1 MKPPRA
7 LLTTAALTLHLLTAA
22 PSLAQSIWNVTTGD
36 WNTPG
41 NWSPSGVPTSSTQVY
56 VGTDAT
62 PRTAN
67 ISTANAV
74 SWFTS
79 IGFNA
84 GSVGTVNVLN
94 ARTWNVANLYVGD
107 YGTGELN
114 IEGGGQVT
122 SDTGVIGANSG
133 SNGTATVSGTD
144 SLWEYSGGLAV
155 ANHGAGELM
164 IEDGGRVTGDY
175 GYIGLS
181 STGIGTVTVTGD
193 QSLWENSSFL
203 TVGASG
209 SGELNIAANGR
220 VKSANVALSTSGLV
234 GQGTLNLNGTEGSR
248 GVLET
253 GHISEFNA
261 GLGGKINF
269 DGGILRATGHQPNF
283 LQNFETSDIEIKI
296 GGAFIDSGVFNI
308 GIATD
313 LDGNGRGLT
322 KLGAGTLTLSGTNTG
337 IGTTTV
343 EGGTLAIPAG
353 ASVTGGFGHIG
364 NSAGSVGLVT
374 VSGADAV
381 WTLYGDGNQAALL
394 AGVEGEGHLEITAG
408 GKVVTDGMIVG
419 GVEATG
425 SGSVLVSGAGSRLE
439 IGSPVSVGWLG
450 TSGVLTVE
458 NGGVMTV
465 ATNSYLSIDGVEGT
479 IGSVTVTGAGSRL
492 EGGPMQMGEQGFFA
506 TVNIADGGVMS
517 MPGGV
522 TFNSNYEA
530 TGTAVMNL
538 SGTAGSRGVLETS
551 SLAGPGESFSP
562 FKINFDG
569 GILRATADNANFM
582 SNFHHSTEIFVPH
595 DNLEILSGGLFF
607 DTNGFDVGISGGSDV
622 FGTYNTLVGAG
633 GLTKLGAGTLTLEGS
648 HLHTGGTS
656 VEAGSLIVNG
666 SLASGIT
673 VAAGASLGGSGT
685 IEGTST
691 ILGNHSPGNSP
702 GLPTFEDL
710 SYGPGASVTWELID
724 NTTSGRGTNFDGIN
738 VTGLLNVTG
747 ATLLELAF
755 SEPNGVSW
763 LDSFWDVN
771 RQWLVLDVGGSTMG
785 FGNLSVAAA
794 NWQDGSGAFFNTAL
808 AGSFFDVFQSNDDVW
823 LRFNAV
829 AIPEPSRA
837 LLLLTGLLGMALRRR
852 RGGSGFN
859 IDKF

>member
-1 MKPPRA
+1 MKPSRA
-7 LLTTAALTLHLLTAA
+7 LLTASALALHLLTAV
-22 PSLAQSIWNVTTGD
+22 PSLAQSVWNVTSGD

-41 NWSPSGVPTSSTQVY
+41 NWNPSGVPNAGTQVY
-56 VGTDAT
+56 IGTTASL
-62 PRTAN
+62 RTAL
-67 ISTANAV
+67 ISSADAV
-74 SWFTS
+74 SLFAS
-79 IGFNA
+79 IGVNA
-84 GSVGTVNVLN
+84 GNVGTVQVLN
-94 ARTWNVANLYVGD
+94 GRTWTTEFLYVGRF
-107 YGTGELN
+107 GTGELN
-114 IEGGGQVT
+114 IEGGGQVI
-122 SDTGVIGANSG
+122 SGTGLVGFDIG
-133 SNGTATVSGTD
+133 GTGTVTVTGTD
-144 SLWEYSGGLAV
+144 SLWETTGLSVGDFGTGQMTVSDGGAVTSAASYIGNTALGDGTVMVTGTGSQWTNSGGLYLGY
-155 ANHGAGELM
+155 NGTGELS
-164 IEDGGRVTGDY
+164 IEDGGKVT
-175 GYIGLS
+175 S
-181 STGIGTVTVTGD
+181 SVVRLAD
-193 QSLWENSSFL
+193 S
-203 TVGASG
+203 GAS
-209 SGELNIAANGR
+209 S
-220 VKSANVALSTSGLV
+220 
-234 GQGTLNLNGTEGSR
+234 QGTLNLNGTVGSR

-253 GHISEFNA
+253 GYLSEGN
-261 GLGGKINF
+261 GSLGGTIHF
-269 DGGILRATGHQPNF
+269 DGGILRATGHQANF
-283 LQNFETSDIEIKI
+283 LQSFESSDIEFLN

-308 GIATD
+308 GIASD
-313 LDGNGRGLT
+313 LDGNGHGLT
-322 KLGAGTLTLSGTNTG
+322 KLGAGRLTLSGTNTG
-337 IGTTTV
+337 IGTITV
-343 EGGTLAIPAG
+343 EGGTVAIPAG
-353 ASVTGGFGHIG
+353 ASLSGEFGHIG

-408 GKVVTDGMIVG
+408 GKVVTDGMVVG
-419 GVEATG
+419 GVETTG

-439 IGSPVSVGWLG
+439 IDGPVAVGWLG

-458 NGGVMTV
+458 NGGVMTLP
-465 ATNSYLSIDGVEGT
+465 TNSYLSIDGVVGT

-492 EGGPMQMGEQGFFA
+492 EGGPMQMGGQGFFA
-506 TVNIADGGVMS
+506 TVDIADGGVMS

-538 SGTAGSRGVLETS
+538 SGAAGSRGVLETS
-551 SLAGPGESFSP
+551 SLAGPGEGFSP

-582 SNFHHSTEIFVPH
+582 SNFFHSTLMFEPH
-595 DNLEILSGGLFF
+595 DNLEIHSGGLFF
-607 DTNGFDVGISGGSDV
+607 DTNGFDVAIGGGSDE
-622 FGTYNTLVGAG
+622 FTTYNTLVGAG
-633 GLTKLGAGTLTLEGS
+633 GLTKQGAGTLTLEGS

-702 GLPTFEDL
+702 GLPTFGDL